1 MNEKSSAQIS
11 ARFKEERERLGMTQ
25 QEMAVLGGSS
35 LRTMQGYESGSF
47 PPKTEFL
54 ASVAPAGVD
63 ICYVVTGVRNAHDI
77 SHKLPKGD
85 AQFVAVEKLDFPP
98 KTHNLSGAAPAPVTD
113 EDTIYVP
120 LLSAAGSM
128 GPGNELLTEDVI
140 LNDVPFSRRWLAMH
154 LPRCRPAAI
163 KLIHAYG
170 DSMHGTLESGDFALV
185 DTDAVEVLVDGVY
198 VLEAHSRLFI
208 KRVRQRLDGRFEVSS
223 DNEAIKTSD
232 ILDGTQQVCVKGR
245 VVYGWNGRRF

>member
-1 MNEKSSAQIS
+1 MEKDNFPS
-11 ARFKEERERLGMTQ
+11 RLREERERLGLN
-25 QEMAVLGGSS
+25 QEALAEAGGVKKLAQHKYEKGENSPTVAYLQAV
-35 LRTMQGYESGSF
+35 
-47 PPKTEFL
+47 
-54 ASVAPAGVD
+54 AAAGVD
-63 ICYVVTGVRNAHDI
+63 VVYALTGVREGVSTPRLVGKHSI
-77 SHKLPKGD
+77 SG
-85 AQFVAVEKLDFPP
+85 
-98 KTHNLSGAAPAPVTD
+98 TAPAPASD

-140 LNDVPFSRRWLAMH
+140 LNDVPFSRRWLATH

-185 DTDAVEVLVDGVY
+185 DTDAKEVLVDGVY

-208 KRVRQRLDGRFEVSS
+208 KRVRQRLDGRYEVSS

-232 ILDGTQQVCVKGR
+232 ILDGSEQICIKGR

>member
-1 MNEKSSAQIS
+1 MEKDNFPS
-11 ARFKEERERLGMTQ
+11 RLREERERLGLN
-25 QEMAVLGGSS
+25 QEALAEAGGVKKLAQHKYEKGENSPTVAYLQAV
-35 LRTMQGYESGSF
+35 
-47 PPKTEFL
+47 
-54 ASVAPAGVD
+54 AAAGVD
-63 ICYVVTGVRNAHDI
+63 VVYALTGVRDAI
-77 SHKLPKGD
+77 SVPRLPGKHAISGD
-85 AQFVAVEKLDFPP
+85 
-98 KTHNLSGAAPAPVTD
+98 APAPASA

-223 DNEAIKTSD
+223 DNDAIKTSD
-232 ILDGTQQVCVKGR
+232 ILDGTQQVCIKGR

>member
-1 MNEKSSAQIS
+1 MEKDNFPS
-11 ARFKEERERLGMTQ
+11 RLREERERLGLN
-25 QEMAVLGGSS
+25 QEALAEAGGVKKLAQHKYEKGENSPTVAYLQAV
-35 LRTMQGYESGSF
+35 
-47 PPKTEFL
+47 
-54 ASVAPAGVD
+54 AAAGVD
-63 ICYVVTGVRNAHDI
+63 VVYALTGVRE
-77 SHKLPKGD
+77 S
-85 AQFVAVEKLDFPP
+85 VAVSPLACK
-98 KTHNLSGAAPAPVTD
+98 HAMSGAAPAPASN

-140 LNDVPFSRRWLAMH
+140 LDDVPFSRRWLAMH

-185 DTDAVEVLVDGVY
+185 DTDTKEVLVDGVY

-208 KRVRQRLDGRFEVSS
+208 KRVRQRLDGRYEVSS

-232 ILDGTQQVCVKGR
+232 ILDGTQQVCIKGR

>member
-1 MNEKSSAQIS
+1 MSDFSERLKS
-11 ARFKEERERLGMTQ
+11 ERKRLGMNQ
-25 QEMAVLGGSS
+25 AQLGAAAGVTKGAQ
-35 LRTMQGYESGSF
+35 LNYESGERS
-47 PPKTEFL
+47 PNAEYL
-54 ASVAPAGVD
+54 QAVAAAGVD
-63 ICYVVTGVRNAHDI
+63 VVYALTGVRE
-77 SHKLPKGD
+77 S
-85 AQFVAVEKLDFPP
+85 VEVPAM
-98 KTHNLSGAAPAPVTD
+98 SGKHSMTGGAPAPASD

-140 LNDVPFSRRWLAMH
+140 MNDVPFSRRWLAMH

-232 ILDGTQQVCVKGR
+232 ILDGSQQVCIKGR

>member
-1 MNEKSSAQIS
+1 MNQAELGAAAGVTKGAQ
-11 ARFKEERERLGMTQ
+11 LN
-25 QEMAVLGGSS
+25 
-35 LRTMQGYESGSF
+35 YESGERS
-47 PPKTEFL
+47 PNVEYL
-54 ASVAPAGVD
+54 QAVAAAGVD
-63 ICYVVTGVRNAHDI
+63 VVYALTGVRDAVSVPGLAGKHSI
-77 SHKLPKGD
+77 SG
-85 AQFVAVEKLDFPP
+85 
-98 KTHNLSGAAPAPVTD
+98 NAPAPASE

-232 ILDGTQQVCVKGR
+232 ILDGSEQVCIKGR

>member
-1 MNEKSSAQIS
+1 MSDFSTRLKS
-11 ARFKEERERLGMTQ
+11 ERKRLGMNQ
-25 QEMAVLGGSS
+25 AELGAAAGVTKGAQ
-35 LRTMQGYESGSF
+35 LNYESGERS
-47 PPKTEFL
+47 PNVEYL
-54 ASVAPAGVD
+54 QAVAAAGVD
-63 ICYVVTGVRNAHDI
+63 VVYALTGVRDAVSVPSLAGKHSI
-77 SHKLPKGD
+77 SG
-85 AQFVAVEKLDFPP
+85 
-98 KTHNLSGAAPAPVTD
+98 NAPAPASE

-232 ILDGTQQVCVKGR
+232 ILDGSQQVCIKGR

>member
-1 MNEKSSAQIS
+1 MNKSESS
-11 ARFKEERERLGMTQ
+11 DFKQSVANRLK
-25 QEMAVLGGSS
+25 EACEVLGLTGVGISKDGGFATS
-35 LRTMQGYESGSF
+35 TVNNWLNGVSAPSA
-47 PPKTEFL
+47 EFL
-54 ASVAPAGVD
+54 AYVQNLGIDVGFILTGSGAQAVQPLTQSKRNISGGVPAPA
-63 ICYVVTGVRNAHDI
+63 
-77 SHKLPKGD
+77 
-85 AQFVAVEKLDFPP
+85 
-98 KTHNLSGAAPAPVTD
+98 TD

-140 LNDVPFSRRWLAMH
+140 LNDVPFSRHWLAMH

-185 DTDAVEVLVDGVY
+185 DTDVIEVLVDGVY

-208 KRVRQRLDGRFEVSS
+208 KRVRQRLDGRYEVSS

-232 ILDGTQQVCVKGR
+232 ILDGSEQICIKGR

>member
-1 MNEKSSAQIS
+1 MVWYKKMNLSERLKA
-11 ARFKEERERLGMTQ
+11 ERERLGYSQTAFAELVGASKHTQ
-25 QEMAVLGGSS
+25 INWEKGSS
-35 LRTMQGYESGSF
+35 SPTADALSTWSDKG
-47 PPKTEFL
+47 L
-54 ASVAPAGVD
+54 DVL
-63 ICYVVTGVRNAHDI
+63 YVVAGKRDV
-77 SHKLPKGD
+77 
-85 AQFVAVEKLDFPP
+85 VAVPRLAGK
-98 KTHNLSGAAPAPVTD
+98 HSISGNAPAPVSD
-113 EDTIYVP
+113 EDAIYVP

-232 ILDGTQQVCVKGR
+232 ILDGSQQVCIKGR

>member
-1 MNEKSSAQIS
+1 MVWYKKMNLSERLKA
-11 ARFKEERERLGMTQ
+11 ERERLGYSQTAFAELVGASKHTQ
-25 QEMAVLGGSS
+25 INWEKGSS
-35 LRTMQGYESGSF
+35 SPTADALSTWSDKGLDVLYVVAGKRDAAEVPRLAGKHALSGS
-47 PPKTEFL
+47 
-54 ASVAPAGVD
+54 
-63 ICYVVTGVRNAHDI
+63 
-77 SHKLPKGD
+77 
-85 AQFVAVEKLDFPP
+85 
-98 KTHNLSGAAPAPVTD
+98 APAPASN

-120 LLSAAGSM
+120 LLSATGSM
-128 GPGNELLTEDVI
+128 GPGNELLSEDVI
-140 LNDVPFSRRWLAMH
+140 LNDVPFSRHWLATH

-170 DSMHGTLESGDFALV
+170 DSMHGTLESGDFCLV
-185 DTDAVEVLVDGVY
+185 DTDVIEVLVDGVY

-232 ILDGTQQVCVKGR
+232 ILDGSEQICIKGR

>member
-1 MNEKSSAQIS
+1 MEKDNFPS
-11 ARFKEERERLGMTQ
+11 RLREERERLGLN
-25 QEMAVLGGSS
+25 QEALAEAGGVKKLAQHKYEKGENSPTVAYLQAV
-35 LRTMQGYESGSF
+35 
-47 PPKTEFL
+47 
-54 ASVAPAGVD
+54 AAAGVD
-63 ICYVVTGVRNAHDI
+63 VVYALTGVRESVGASPLAGKH
-77 SHKLPKGD
+77 
-85 AQFVAVEKLDFPP
+85 A
-98 KTHNLSGAAPAPVTD
+98 LSGSAPAPASN

-120 LLSAAGSM
+120 LLSATGSM
-128 GPGNELLTEDVI
+128 GPGNELMTEDVI
-140 LNDVPFSRRWLAMH
+140 LNDVPFSRRWLATH

-185 DTDAVEVLVDGVY
+185 DTDVIEVLIDGVY

-232 ILDGTQQVCVKGR
+232 ILDGSEQICIKGR

>member
-1 MNEKSSAQIS
+1 MNQAELGAAAGVTKGAQ
-11 ARFKEERERLGMTQ
+11 LN
-25 QEMAVLGGSS
+25 
-35 LRTMQGYESGSF
+35 YESGERS
-47 PPKTEFL
+47 PNVEYL
-54 ASVAPAGVD
+54 QAVAAAGVD
-63 ICYVVTGVRNAHDI
+63 VVYALTGVRDAVSVPSLAGKHSI
-77 SHKLPKGD
+77 SG
-85 AQFVAVEKLDFPP
+85 
-98 KTHNLSGAAPAPVTD
+98 NAPAPASE

-232 ILDGTQQVCVKGR
+232 ILDGTEQVCVKGR

>member
-1 MNEKSSAQIS
+1 MEKDNFPS
-11 ARFKEERERLGMTQ
+11 RLREERERLGLN
-25 QEMAVLGGSS
+25 QEALAEAGGVKKLAQHKYEKGENSPTVAYLQAV
-35 LRTMQGYESGSF
+35 
-47 PPKTEFL
+47 
-54 ASVAPAGVD
+54 AAAGVD
-63 ICYVVTGVRNAHDI
+63 VVYALTGVRDAI
-77 SHKLPKGD
+77 SVPRLTGKHSISGD
-85 AQFVAVEKLDFPP
+85 
-98 KTHNLSGAAPAPVTD
+98 APAPASA

-232 ILDGTQQVCVKGR
+232 ILDGTEQVCVKGR

>member
-1 MNEKSSAQIS
+1 MSTFAERLKHIRSQMNMSLEAFGELGNVTGASQSNYEKGTRSPDIQYIAHLKSNGIDVS
-11 ARFKEERERLGMTQ
+11 YLLWNREERSVEKTALQPHG
-25 QEMAVLGGSS
+25 L
-35 LRTMQGYESGSF
+35 SGS
-47 PPKTEFL
+47 
-54 ASVAPAGVD
+54 
-63 ICYVVTGVRNAHDI
+63 
-77 SHKLPKGD
+77 
-85 AQFVAVEKLDFPP
+85 
-98 KTHNLSGAAPAPVTD
+98 APAPSSD
-113 EDTIYVP
+113 EDTIHVP
-120 LLSAAGSM
+120 LLSATGSM
-128 GPGNELLTEDVI
+128 GPGNELLTEDV
-140 LNDVPFSRRWLAMH
+140 LLGEVPFSRRWLSLH

-185 DTDAVEVLVDGVY
+185 DTDAKEVLVDGVY

-232 ILDGTQQVCVKGR
+232 ILDGSQQVCIKGR

>member
-1 MNEKSSAQIS
+1 MSDFS
-11 ARFKEERERLGMTQ
+11 ERLKS
-25 QEMAVLGGSS
+25 ERKRLGLNQAELGAAAGVTKGAQ
-35 LRTMQGYESGSF
+35 LNYESGERS
-47 PPKTEFL
+47 PNVEYL
-54 ASVAPAGVD
+54 QAVAAAGVD
-63 ICYVVTGVRNAHDI
+63 VVYALTGVRESVDV
-77 SHKLPKGD
+77 P
-85 AQFVAVEKLDFPP
+85 VV
-98 KTHNLSGAAPAPVTD
+98 SGKHLMTGGAPAPACD

-128 GPGNELLTEDVI
+128 GPGNELMTEDVI
-140 LNDVPFSRRWLAMH
+140 LNDVPFSRHWLAMH

-185 DTDAVEVLVDGVY
+185 DTDVIEVLIDGVY

-208 KRVRQRLDGRFEVSS
+208 KRVRQRLDGRYEVSS

-232 ILDGTQQVCVKGR
+232 ILDGSQQVCIKGR